1 MYKIFNDVDKTFVI
15 NLVNDTYRKDHVI
28 KEFNK
33 KCDNYEFIKAI
44 SHDSNEVKNLYKTNR
59 VMAFPPCFRCNQE
72 KCSHSNNY
80 LTPKQVGNFLSFK
93 KIMEIIVNNDY
104 SNVLIFEDD
113 FKFAFRSKISFKNL
127 YKFIYQK
134 QLLTTNCPLLIRIG
148 SHTVV
153 NKKYYLK
160 LLLLRKSTFIENNLE
175 NMANPCFLINN
186 EYAKLFLKKFNLI
199 NTTSDNFI
207 HRKIVEE
214 NNVINFSIYP
224 FPVTQ
229 LSYGKK
235 NNLFKS
241 TITSNPINNDF
252 SNLNKVASEDEY
264 KNLKSNWL
272 QN

>member
-15 NLVNDTYRKDHVI
+15 NLVNDSYRKNHVI
-28 KEFNK
+28 REFNK
-33 KCDNYEFIKAI
+33 KCDKFEFIEAI
-44 SHDSNEVKNLYKTNR
+44 SHDSNEVKSLYKTNK

-72 KCSHSNNY
+72 KCNHVNNY

-93 KIMEIIVNNDY
+93 KIMEIIVNNNY

-113 FKFAFRSKISFKNL
+113 FKFTFNSKTSFNNL

-134 QLLTTNCPLLIRIG
+134 QLLKAEFPLLIRIG

-160 LLLLRKSTFIENNLE
+160 LLLLKKSTFIENNIE

-186 EYAKLFLKKFNLI
+186 KYARLFLEKFNFI
-199 NTTSDNFI
+199 DTTSDNFI

-214 NNVINFSIYP
+214 NNVLNFSIYP

-241 TITSNPINNDF
+241 SITSSPVSNDF
-252 SNLNKVASEDEY
+252 SSLNKVASGNEY

>member
-15 NLVNDTYRKDHVI
+15 NLTNDIYRKEHVI
-28 KEFNK
+28 KEFK
-33 KCDNYEFIKAI
+33 DKFENYEFIEGI
-44 SHDSNEVKNLYKTNR
+44 SHDSDEVKNLYKKNK

-72 KCSHSNNY
+72 KCNHSNNY
-80 LTPKQVGNFLSFK
+80 LTPKQIGNFLSFK
-93 KIMEIIVNNDY
+93 KIMENVVNNDY
-104 SNVLIFEDD
+104 ANVLIFEDD
-113 FKFAFRSKISFKNL
+113 FKFVINSKLSFNNL
-127 YKFIYQK
+127 YRFIHSK
-134 QLLTTNCPLLIRIG
+134 KLLNAEYPLLFRIG

-160 LLLLRKSTFIENNLE
+160 LLLLRKSSFFENNIE

-186 EYAKLFLKKFNLI
+186 SYARLFLKNFNVI

-207 HRKIVEE
+207 HRKIIEKNKVL
-214 NNVINFSIYP
+214 NFSIYP

-241 TITSNPINNDF
+241 SITSNPVNNDF
-252 SNLNKVASEDEY
+252 SSLNKVSSGKEY
-264 KNLKSNWL
+264 NNLKSNWL
-272 QN
+272 KN

>member
-1 MYKIFNDVDKTFVI
+1 MYKIFNDIDKTFVI
-15 NLVNDTYRKDHVI
+15 NLTKDIYRKEHVI
-28 KEFNK
+28 KEFNE
-33 KCDNYEFIKAI
+33 KCDDYEFVEAI
-44 SHDSNEVKNLYKTNR
+44 SHDSKEVKNLYIKNK
-59 VMAFPPCFRCNQE
+59 VMAYPPCFRCNQE
-72 KCSHSNNY
+72 KCNHDNNY

-93 KIMEIIVNNDY
+93 KIMEIVVNKDY

-113 FKFAFRSKISFKNL
+113 FKFAFSSKLSFNNL
-127 YKFIYQK
+127 NKFIHQK
-134 QLLTTNCPLLIRIG
+134 KLLNAEYPLLIRIG

-160 LLLLRKSTFIENNLE
+160 LLLVRKSSFIENNIE

-186 EYAKLFLKKFNLI
+186 SYARLFLKNFNLI

-214 NNVINFSIYP
+214 NSVLNFSIYP
-224 FPVTQ
+224 FPITQ

-235 NNLFKS
+235 NNLFAS
-241 TITSNPINNDF
+241 SITSSPVEDDF
-252 SNLNKVASEDEY
+252 SSLNKVSSGNEY
-264 KNLKSNWL
+264 ENLKSNWL